1 MNIQVPLALLPS
13 LLFMIFCFIPTFV
26 ILWIFKRQTAK
37 KKSPLNVDLLRSPG
51 ESLKDQL
58 QDITNDIS
66 MSLVQIPISS
76 LLFYSIAVTQIIS
89 SEDKPNLL
97 SLFICVATVVILVPY
112 LIIRVLRLMKQRN
125 HLRLGYECELA
136 VGQELNNRMREGF
149 YVFHDFPADE
159 FNIDH
164 VLVGA
169 TGVFAIETKGRAK
182 SRVAEK
188 ENWKME
194 FDGKKLIFPGWTE
207 TKPITQAK
215 NQAQWLSGW
224 LQKATGASCRVE
236 SVLAIPGWWIK
247 RTASSDM
254 KVYNGKNSEFLAKG
268 KVVLTPPQIQAIS
281 HQIEQKCRTVSSSSY
296 KQEN

>member
-1 MNIQVPLALLPS
+1 ME
-13 LLFMIFCFIPTFV
+13 
-26 ILWIFKRQTAK
+26 
-37 KKSPLNVDLLRSPG
+37 LLRGPG
-51 ESLKDQL
+51 ESLRDQI
-58 QDITNDIS
+58 QDLTVDII
-66 MSLVQIPISS
+66 MTLIEIPISA
-76 LLFYSIAVTQIIS
+76 LIFYAVAVTQIIS
-89 SEDKPNLL
+89 SDNKLNPLIL
-97 SLFICVATVVILVPY
+97 IIYVVTVVIFVSY
-112 LIIRVLRLMKQRN
+112 LIVKVLKLMKQRN

-194 FDGKKLIFPGWTE
+194 FDGKKLIFTGWTE

-236 SVLAIPGWWIK
+236 PVLAIPGWWIK
-247 RTASSDM
+247 RTAPSDM

-268 KVVLTPPQIQAIS
+268 KAVLTPPQIQAIS

-296 KQEN
+296 KQKK